1 METAHAIVIGAGPGG
16 LAAAATLTKAGLDP
30 VVLERSAH
38 IGARWRTYYD
48 RLRLESPSWLNNL
61 PGYRIPRE
69 LGRWVARDAFVEYL
83 ERYVGRCRL
92 DVRSG
97 VMVQRIGRSEDG
109 WEVTTSTGDW
119 RTPYLIIATGY
130 NNVPYI
136 PPWPGLDGFAGALTH
151 AAAFRNGRPF
161 QGQDVL
167 VVGAG
172 NSGAEIALILAE
184 EGARRVRLS
193 VRTPP
198 HIAPRQAFGM
208 PAVLGAVMVRRLPA
222 RAADLIL
229 GGVARLV
236 IGDLTRHGLRK
247 PPGGIYTQYLRNKV
261 TPILD
266 TGFVGA
272 LKRGAVEI
280 VSAVEGF
287 DGGQVVLADG
297 SRHSPDAIVAAT
309 GYRRGLDALVG
320 HLGVLTP
327 DGDPAAHG
335 ARCAPGAPGLHF
347 IGYTHPFSGNI
358 REIGID
364 ARKIA
369 HAIAK
374 DRRRQLRPRTAPE
387 PVAAGRSAAYAT
399 SDLDH

>member
-1 METAHAIVIGAGPGG
+1 METADAIVIGAGPGG
-16 LAAAATLTKAGLDP
+16 LAAAATLTKAGLHP

-38 IGARWRTYYD
+38 VGSRWRTYYD
-48 RLRLESPSWLNNL
+48 RLTLESPKWLNNL

-69 LGRWVARDAFVEYL
+69 LGRWVARDGFVDYL
-83 ERYVGRCRL
+83 ERYVTRCRL

-97 VMVQRIGRSEDG
+97 VTVRQIVRSGEG
-109 WEVTTSTGDW
+109 WEVTTSTADW
-119 RTPYLIIATGY
+119 RTPYVIVATGY

-151 AAAFRNGRPF
+151 AAAFRNARPY

-172 NSGAEIALILAE
+172 NSGAEMALILAE

-198 HIAPRQAFGM
+198 HIAPRQTFGM

-222 RAADLIL
+222 KAADVIL
-229 GGVARLV
+229 GSMARLM
-236 IGDLTRHGLRK
+236 IGDLSRHGLRR
-247 PPGGIYTQYLRNKV
+247 PPGGIYTQYVRNKV

-297 SRHSPDAIVAAT
+297 SRHAPDAIVAAT
-309 GYRRGLDALVG
+309 GYRRGLEGLVG

-327 DGDPAAHG
+327 EGVPAAHG
-335 ARCAPGAPGLHF
+335 ALCAPGAPGLHF

-358 REIGID
+358 REIAID

-369 HAIAK
+369 RAIAK
-374 DRRRQLRPRTAPE
+374 DGRVQLRPRTVPE
-387 PVAAGRSAAYAT
+387 PVAADRPAAYTT
-399 SDLDH
+399 SDLDR